1 MRDLFKVK
9 CWLFIFPALT
19 LIYSCGGKKD
29 EASKNAVKEAPAI
42 EGYVVK
48 PQSIQ
53 DRIEVS
59 GTLLPSEE
67 AVLMPEVAGRITML
81 NLPEGNH
88 VSKGT
93 LLVKLFDADLKAQLA
108 KLQSELST
116 AKTIS
121 GRQKEL
127 LVINGISQVEYDQ
140 SLAQVTSLEA
150 DIAGVNA
157 QISKTEIR
165 APFNGTIGLR
175 KISEGAFVSPGTPL
189 ATIRS
194 DEQLKL
200 DFSIPESYASEVG
213 KNTSIQF
220 TIAGDSTLHTA
231 SVLATEQN
239 IESGS
244 RNLRVRAL
252 VNESGKRLVPGAS
265 ATVML
270 GFGAHDNAL
279 LVPSQAVIPQAR
291 FKSVIVSRNGK
302 AEMVKVE
309 IGIRTPSSVE
319 ILSGIAA
326 GDTIATTGIQ
336 FIRPGT
342 PLKYTSVK

>member
-1 MRDLFKVK
+1 MTDLFKLK
-9 CWLFIFPALT
+9 YGLIIFPALIF
-19 LIYSCGGKKD
+19 LGSCGGKKEND
-29 EASKNAVKEAPAI
+29 ASKNSKDAPAI
-42 EGYVVK
+42 EGYIVK

-53 DRIEVS
+53 DHIEVS

-67 AVLMPEVAGRITML
+67 AVLMPEVSGRIIIL

-88 VSKGT
+88 VTKGT

-108 KLQSELST
+108 KLQSELNS
-116 AKTIS
+116 AKTIA

-127 LVINGISQVEYDQ
+127 LAINGISQVEYDQ
-140 SLAQVTSLEA
+140 SVTQVTSFEA
-150 DIAGVNA
+150 DIAAVNA

-175 KISEGAFVSPGTPL
+175 KISEGAFVTPGTPL
-189 ATIRS
+189 ATIRA
-194 DEQLKL
+194 DQQLKL

-220 TIAGDSTLHTA
+220 TVAGDSTMHTA

-239 IESGS
+239 IEAGS

-252 VNESGKRLVPGAS
+252 VSETGKRLVPGAS
-265 ATVML
+265 ASVKL
-270 GFGAHDNAL
+270 GFGTHENAL
-279 LVPSQAVIPQAR
+279 MVPSQAVIPQAR
-291 FKSVIVSRNGK
+291 FKSVIVSRHGK
-302 AEMVKVE
+302 AEIVKVE